1 MPNSSAR
8 GSSPLSVAG
17 SLDPRRGLFDFPR
30 GFRLI
35 VEDGLGLASVADDKA
50 ERVVDFLAMAGMMR
64 KDSPPEGVRP
74 RLWTTVSYYT
84 AVHCQGWVLLHEL
97 CVTLGGDRCLDVPTR
112 RWESGVPEL
121 PEVETMRR
129 GIASAVG
136 MRIDQAVLPQGRLRP
151 LSTTPSPGLLA
162 KQLRGCVIEGTERYG
177 KRIALRLSMSAG
189 DRQKE
194 DRWLV
199 IEPRMTGLLLVSVP
213 PTQEHVRLRLS
224 GPTPAITSHELLFWD
239 RRGLG
244 TLRLV
249 NAKGLEEICG
259 EARLG
264 PDALMISCEC
274 FRERLCGSA
283 RAVKVALLDQ
293 HAVAGIGNLYAAEML
308 FLAGIDPR
316 VRCQQISRPRWKR
329 LHEVMQAVL
338 HEAIE
343 LEGSTLSD
351 ATYRT
356 ALNEPGRYQAR
367 HRVYARNGQ
376 PCQQCGTVVRRIVQA
391 QRSTFFCPKCQRR

>member
-1 MPNSSAR
+1 MCP
-8 GSSPLSVAG
+8 
-17 SLDPRRGLFDFPR
+17 
-30 GFRLI
+30 
-35 VEDGLGLASVADDKA
+35 
-50 ERVVDFLAMAGMMR
+50 
-64 KDSPPEGVRP
+64 
-74 RLWTTVSYYT
+74 
-84 AVHCQGWVLLHEL
+84 
-97 CVTLGGDRCLDVPTR
+97 TL

-129 GIASAVG
+129 GIASAIG

-249 NAKGLEEICG
+249 NAEGLEEICG

-274 FRERLCGSA
+274 FRERLCRSA

-329 LHEVMQAVL
+329 LHEVMKAVL